1 MAAPPVITPA
11 AKLAAGILAQID
23 KIIRE
28 RGHGAVIIRVRDG
41 KVQPIEVQRSYLPEN
56 LPE

>member
-1 MAAPPVITPA
+1 MAAPAIPTPA

-41 KVQPIEVQRSYLPEN
+41 KVQPIEVQRTYLPEN

>member
-1 MAAPPVITPA
+1 MATPVATPA